1 MSKLKATEQMHQVA
15 SDERQ
20 EEMQMRS
27 ALEQQISQVRIFV
40 FDRKALEQSYKFV
53 VGWDFANLETWN

>member
-27 ALEQQISQVRIFV
+27 ALEQQISQVGYFVAIIF
-40 FDRKALEQSYKFV
+40 
-53 VGWDFANLETWN
+53 

>member
-1 MSKLKATEQMHQVA
+1 MSKLKAAEQMHQVA

-27 ALEQQISQVRIFV
+27 ALEQQISQVRLFHNLV
-40 FDRKALEQSYKFV
+40 FLLGFCHLKLFFSTF
-53 VGWDFANLETWN
+53 